1 MAANI
6 QKEWPNV
13 EVLALQMDVRKGE
26 EIKAALSQIVSR
38 FGRLD
43 IAVNNAGITGKS
55 AQIHELDESDWE
67 NVLGVNLNG
76 VHRCQKEELGIMVK
90 QEYVETWTG
99 LRFIFDCH
107 HLLTNNASSP

>member
-26 EIKAALSQIVSR
+26 EIKAVFSQVVSQ

-43 IAVNNAGITGKS
+43 SAVNNAGVAGKS
-55 AQIHELDESDWE
+55 AQIHTLDDSDWD
-67 NVLGVNLNG
+67 NVVSVNLHG
-76 VHRCQKEELGIMVK
+76 VHRCQKEELGIMVN
-90 QEYVETWTG
+90 QEYV
-99 LRFIFDCH
+99 
-107 HLLTNNASSP
+107 